1 MNNKERYQRA
11 ISPLHASKDFL
22 TEVQPMKQTH
32 HSLRRWLTL
41 CAAVITLLA
50 MATVCYAADVGG
62 IRQIVQIWLL
72 GEEKNATFEIEDG
85 RYTLTDEDGV
95 ALFSGSARA
104 IGNDGSERPLSE
116 EEILT
121 YFVNIPDVMYY
132 DDDTVWLYYQ
142 DQKIDITDQFDENGL
157 CYQKVGN
164 LYFTIKYENGFS
176 TSPDDY
182 PDPDTFNTEVPESSP
197 YRFPASEK

>member
-1 MNNKERYQRA
+1 MQ
-11 ISPLHASKDFL
+11 
-22 TEVQPMKQTH
+22 
-32 HSLRRWLTL
+32 
-41 CAAVITLLA
+41 
-50 MATVCYAADVGG
+50 
-62 IRQIVQIWLL
+62 
-72 GEEKNATFEIEDG
+72 DG
-85 RYTLTDEDGV
+85 HYTLTDEDGV
-95 ALFSGSARA
+95 SIISGSARA
-104 IGNDGSERPLSE
+104 IGNVGSERLLSE
-116 EEILT
+116 EELLA

-182 PDPDTFNTEVPESSP
+182 PDPDTFNTDAPASGA

>member
-22 TEVQPMKQTH
+22 TEVQPMKQPH
-32 HSLRRWLTL
+32 HSLRRGLTL

-50 MATVCYAADVGG
+50 MVTVCYAADVGG

-95 ALFSGSARA
+95 ALFSGSASA

-132 DDDTVWLYYQ
+132 DDDTIWLYYQ

-176 TSPDDY
+176 TSRDGY
-182 PDPDTFNTEVPESSP
+182 PDPDTFNTDAPASSA

>member
-1 MNNKERYQRA
+1 MNNKKRYQRA
-11 ISPLHASKDFL
+11 FSPLHASKDFL
-22 TEVQPMKQTH
+22 TEVQPMKQTR
-32 HSLRRWLTL
+32 HSLRRGLTL
-41 CAAVITLLA
+41 CAAVITLLT
-50 MATVCYAADVGG
+50 MATVCYAADVAG
-62 IRQIVQIWLL
+62 IRQIVQVWLH
-72 GEEKNATFEIEDG
+72 GEEKTATLEMQDG

-95 ALFSGSARA
+95 SIISGSARA
-104 IGNDGSERPLSE
+104 IGNDGSERLLSE
-116 EEILT
+116 DELLA

-142 DQKIDITDQFDENGL
+142 DYKIDITDQFNEDGL
-157 CYQKVGN
+157 CYQKVGG

-176 TSPDDY
+176 TSSDDY